1 MDIPN
6 QTNQATSSQAI
17 SVGVITHKGRF
28 ESFAAF
34 LDLLATPLLVFE
46 EWSGQAVELLIINN
60 SGPDHADVLKNIL
73 LTSSIGEKCSVRQ
86 IDSPKNNIAT
96 GRNMVLDSSKY
107 RYIAFIDDDEI
118 PTKQWLIELAKVM
131 FEHNC
136 AAVSGP
142 VHAQYPEGTSKL
154 LKSIDLHNTID
165 KFDGDDLRYTG
176 TGNVLIDKE
185 KILDLRFDEKYG
197 RTGGSDTD
205 FFLRLTDTYER
216 ILWAEKA
223 ALSEKIPAD
232 RASFRYFLNRCISQ
246 GRNFR
251 QIKMAR
257 GEIASLL
264 MFRIRAVCVVLLSV
278 CVAVMLLL
286 LRSKKAGKWIKRA
299 CANIGFLVKPAN
311 MLYE

>member
-118 PTKQWLIELAKVM
+118 PTKQWLICLL
-131 FEHNC
+131 
-136 AAVSGP
+136 
-142 VHAQYPEGTSKL
+142 YTSP
-154 LKSIDLHNTID
+154 SPRDAT
-165 KFDGDDLRYTG
+165 
-176 TGNVLIDKE
+176 
-185 KILDLRFDEKYG
+185 
-197 RTGGSDTD
+197 
-205 FFLRLTDTYER
+205 
-216 ILWAEKA
+216 
-223 ALSEKIPAD
+223 LSRMPSSA
-232 RASFRYFLNRCISQ
+232 
-246 GRNFR
+246 
-251 QIKMAR
+251 
-257 GEIASLL
+257 
-264 MFRIRAVCVVLLSV
+264 
-278 CVAVMLLL
+278 
-286 LRSKKAGKWIKRA
+286 
-299 CANIGFLVKPAN
+299 
-311 MLYE
+311 